1 MPEIKINTEQL
12 AKVDT
17 KAPVQTFKIMDEN
30 HPTLFEV
37 IPEFNFA
44 VPPVDPNAFASSLV
58 ETCKE
63 NKGLGLAANQCGFK
77 HRVFVMG
84 AGDQYVAHFNPK
96 ILGISD
102 HMTHMP
108 EGCLSFPFLAL
119 MITRPTSVQVEYY
132 DFNGERHEVTYTGI
146 SARTF
151 QHELDHLNGIVYT
164 QRAKPLALKSGVN
177 KRNKTIKEISRNML
191 NMKKMAKNGNSK
203 RSSRNTMAPV
213 ARG

>member
-1 MPEIKINTEQL
+1 MPEIKINTAEL
-12 AKVDT
+12 VKTDY
-17 KAPVQTFKIMDEN
+17 KAPVQVPLLTILGEDNPVLLEYI
-30 HPTLFEV
+30 E
-37 IPEFNFA
+37 EFNFA
-44 VPPVDPNAFASSLV
+44 LPPVDPNAYASSLV
-58 ETCKE
+58 ETCKA
-63 NKGLGLAANQCGFK
+63 NKGLGLASNQCGHK

-84 AGDQYVAHFNPK
+84 SGDQYVAHFNPK

-132 DFNGERHEVTYTGI
+132 DFNGERHEATYTGL

-164 QRAKPLALKSGVN
+164 QRAKPLALKSGLDKRAKAIKSLMRQIKVQKTN
-177 KRNKTIKEISRNML
+177 GNTKRNHRSP
-191 NMKKMAKNGNSK
+191 MAHMVG
-203 RSSRNTMAPV
+203 R
-213 ARG
+213 